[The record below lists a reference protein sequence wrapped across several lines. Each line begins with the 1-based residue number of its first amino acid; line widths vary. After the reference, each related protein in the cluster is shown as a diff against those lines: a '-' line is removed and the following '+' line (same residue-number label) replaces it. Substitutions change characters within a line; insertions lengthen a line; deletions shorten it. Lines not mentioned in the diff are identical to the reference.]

1 MRTTLTIDD
10 DVAASLERLRKS
22 RNERLKDLINEAL
35 RRGIKDMNAR
45 TKPREPFRTRSVALG
60 QVRIGSLDD
69 VNEALAVAESESF
82 K

>member
-1 MRTTLTIDD
+1 
-10 DVAASLERLRKS
+10 
-22 RNERLKDLINEAL
+22 
-35 RRGIKDMNAR
+35 
-45 TKPREPFRTRSVALG
+45 VALG